1 MFAIVIQMRSL
12 KRLFVHM
19 SGKTPNLYTPNF
31 FRKSIF
37 SRNRL
42 FYRKSWNL
50 FKVTIFLNVEKSQ
63 ITKHFMTIGD
73 RNLVVDLVAISTKFI
88 LRLSIHVMNS
98 AAPSP
103 GQNKIRSGISTFS
116 ETLLKHTYGPILLYH
131 HMHTQL

>member
-19 SGKTPNLYTPNF
+19 SGKTPNLFAPNF
-31 FRKSIF
+31 FGKSIF
-37 SRNRL
+37 SRNQL
-42 FYRKSWNL
+42 VNRKSWNL
-50 FKVTIFLNVEKSQ
+50 FKVTIFPNAEKSQ
-63 ITKHFMTIGD
+63 ITKHFMKIGD

-103 GQNKIRSGISTFS
+103 G
-116 ETLLKHTYGPILLYH
+116 
-131 HMHTQL
+131 